1 MSSPKLFNGVL
12 SNINSNNL
20 KNEKYDFQNTIDN
33 YELTLHKN
41 NIEISN
47 KFMSKNDWNQL
58 INEIENDITLAT
70 LLLSG
75 INIDSEGLEILGD
88 IIQTYTQIKNLKLE
102 WNYLFSIPEAFNNF
116 CEKISKSNLV
126 YLGLNNNKIN
136 SSLCSGIQK
145 ILRLNKNLKYL
156 DLKWN
161 EIGNDGASILIN
173 EIGNNKTL
181 LEINLIGNRING
193 NMLRYINEFLIR
205 NKNFKS
211 YLYSPDEENLNES
224 EMEKKV
230 LADIDNTIPLKI
242 IEQEKMVS
250 NEFKSRYDVT
260 VIENNRL
267 RQENKELEKILEDL
281 KKKNNNLKDN
291 YDISIENEK
300 KIRLNIEEN
309 SMNLKDELNK
319 LKIDNNLLNNDYE
332 NLVNENEKVKNRLKE
347 RLDYLKDDLNNKK
360 NDYDQKYE
368 LLNNEFVKINNNLS
382 EQIRNLVLES
392 EKNYRKNKR
401 NDYDD
406 LETKV
411 NKLKYENQRL
421 KKENSEFEN
430 IIEKNKKNIAKNRL
444 ELEEEYKLRESKFMN
459 NERNKYNQQK
469 NNFMNKIKILTA
481 LNKKLENIRKENNE
495 MKPVKLKSGK
505 SKFTN
510 EDLLNK
516 YQIENDTLKKN
527 NHNLLNENS
536 KLSIDLK
543 AKENLSNQLSEKVNE
558 ILKTIESNEKGNNNS
573 LLKKDEEQK
582 KQKTDFE
589 REIDLLKLRL
599 KELENEL
606 EIQKQKNYKIDEE
619 KNHASEQIK
628 SSINNYIKNY

>member
-267 RQENKELEKILEDL
+267 RQENKELEKVLEDL
-281 KKKNNNLKDN
+281 KKKNNML
-291 YDISIENEK
+291 
-300 KIRLNIEEN
+300 
-309 SMNLKDELNK
+309 
-319 LKIDNNLLNNDYE
+319 
-332 NLVNENEKVKNRLKE
+332 
-347 RLDYLKDDLNNKK
+347 
-360 NDYDQKYE
+360 
-368 LLNNEFVKINNNLS
+368 
-382 EQIRNLVLES
+382 
-392 EKNYRKNKR
+392 
-401 NDYDD
+401 
-406 LETKV
+406 
-411 NKLKYENQRL
+411 
-421 KKENSEFEN
+421 
-430 IIEKNKKNIAKNRL
+430 
-444 ELEEEYKLRESKFMN
+444 
-459 NERNKYNQQK
+459 
-469 NNFMNKIKILTA
+469 
-481 LNKKLENIRKENNE
+481 
-495 MKPVKLKSGK
+495 
-505 SKFTN
+505 
-510 EDLLNK
+510 
-516 YQIENDTLKKN
+516 
-527 NHNLLNENS
+527 
-536 KLSIDLK
+536 
-543 AKENLSNQLSEKVNE
+543 
-558 ILKTIESNEKGNNNS
+558 
-573 LLKKDEEQK
+573 
-582 KQKTDFE
+582 
-589 REIDLLKLRL
+589 
-599 KELENEL
+599 
-606 EIQKQKNYKIDEE
+606 
-619 KNHASEQIK
+619 
-628 SSINNYIKNY
+628 